1 MDTTRSRIHLFMPK
15 EDYVVVLG
23 PVAETKAGSPPITSS
38 GLHPSAAVRR
48 FLNATNEMAQPIE
61 ATAEDD
67 LAAVSTLG
75 GSTISIARFSS
86 T

>member
-1 MDTTRSRIHLFMPK
+1 MPRPTIENTENELRS
-15 EDYVVVLG
+15 
-23 PVAETKAGSPPITSS
+23 TSAS
-38 GLHPSAAVRR
+38 EMRTST
-48 FLNATNEMAQPIE
+48 NALRNCCTHSNE